1 MKQELPK
8 DEQVEILLSRS
19 EANEL
24 YEILCALP
32 FRPANSYDNEP
43 PTERE
48 EPVEEVLDQ
57 ISQQLG
63 LGEDY

>member
-1 MKQELPK
+1 MKPEQPIE
-8 DEQVEILLSRS
+8 EQVQILLSRCK
-19 EANEL
+19 ANEL
-24 YEILCALP
+24 HEILCGLP

-48 EPVEEVLDQ
+48 ESVEDAIDQ

>member
-1 MKQELPK
+1 MKPELPK
-8 DEQVEILLSRS
+8 DELIEILLSRS
-19 EANEL
+19 EANDL
-24 YEILCALP
+24 HEILCGLP
-32 FRPANSYDNEP
+32 FRPANSYDTEP